1 MPKELQGKFLNN
13 PVHGN
18 LLDSLTALNESFM
31 PVLEYLICYKVEIG
45 LSLQRI
51 VESYNLILLM
61 QFCGFVN
68 MKNP

>member
-1 MPKELQGKFLNN
+1 
-13 PVHGN
+13 
-18 LLDSLTALNESFM
+18 M